1 MLLDPNSN
9 PLICC
14 GGACAAPPP
23 AAVAVGED
31 AAAAAAFW
39 AAILESIHDWSQRL
53 AVAEEKMIRKGLSA

>member
-31 AAAAAAFW
+31 AAAAAVW